1 MQLHSVHSRGVL
13 LNPVQVC
20 LLFLGE
26 KKKKAGKVPLAWR
39 RNVCTFNSLF
49 RNRFDIN
56 EQKQTEHLSQVEWK
70 LFRRCYELCVDTTGV
85 HAFAG
90 ALKKASHSSRSSCSV
105 WLSEAQ
111 TEFKRV
117 AEENVTLPCHHRLGL
132 LEQGSLDI
140 EWLLHISETVQKA
153 VITYSGGRVY
163 DDLNEEQKGRVS
175 FTSNFLAGDASLQ
188 IISLQSSDA
197 GKYICKVKNAGQYE
211 WARITLKVVEKPSK
225 PKCWLEGELLEGKE
239 LSLQCRSASGT
250 APISYRWQRINEED
264 ERAEHLPPTSR
275 VNISNPGQVLLKN
288 LTQMS
293 TGLYQCIATNEAGQE
308 SCVVQVTVQHA
319 QNIGM
324 IAGAVCGVVVGLCL
338 LFLVVRLTIR
348 RKEKKRYEE
357 EEAPNEIREDAE
369 APKAHL
375 VKPSSSS
382 SGSRSSRSGSS
393 STRSTAN
400 SASRSQRT
408 LSTEATPHLTP
419 PQYGQRETEGK
430 EMEPKKVDYA
440 NLMKMGATL
449 VMVPAQSRAF
459 QTV

>member
-1 MQLHSVHSRGVL
+1 PFGIFLWVISLPGSYAGL
-13 LNPVQVC
+13 LQ
-20 LLFLGE
+20 G
-26 KKKKAGKVPLAWR
+26 
-39 RNVCTFNSLF
+39 
-49 RNRFDIN
+49 
-56 EQKQTEHLSQVEWK
+56 
-70 LFRRCYELCVDTTGV
+70 
-85 HAFAG
+85 
-90 ALKKASHSSRSSCSV
+90 
-105 WLSEAQ
+105 AQ

-225 PKCWLEGELLEGKE
+225 PKCWLEGEMLEGKE

-250 APISYRWQRINEED
+250 APISYRWQRLSEE
-264 ERAEHLPPTSR
+264 EARAEHLPPNSR
-275 VNISNPGQVLLKN
+275 CWTPHNHNHKYLHCLSVPDTKHLVSH
-288 LTQMS
+288 
-293 TGLYQCIATNEAGQE
+293 TNKFGFW
-308 SCVVQVTVQHA
+308 TTDA
-319 QNIGM
+319 QNISLM
-324 IAGAVCGVVVGLCL
+324 AGAVCGVVLGLSL
-338 LFLVVRLTIR
+338 LLLVVRLTIR

-419 PQYGQRETEGK
+419 PQYSQRQLDRK
-430 EMEPKKVDYA
+430 EEPKKVDYNQLA
-440 NLMKMGATL
+440 KVAVPA

>member
-1 MQLHSVHSRGVL
+1 A
-13 LNPVQVC
+13 
-20 LLFLGE
+20 LLFC
-26 KKKKAGKVPLAWR
+26 LA
-39 RNVCTFNSLF
+39 
-49 RNRFDIN
+49 
-56 EQKQTEHLSQVEWK
+56 
-70 LFRRCYELCVDTTGV
+70 
-85 HAFAG
+85 
-90 ALKKASHSSRSSCSV
+90 ASCCV
-105 WLSEAQ
+105 WLGEAQ

-132 LEQGSLDI
+132 LEQGGLDI

-211 WARITLKVVEKPSK
+211 WARITLKVVV
-225 PKCWLEGELLEGKE
+225 
-239 LSLQCRSASGT
+239 SLQCRSASGT
-250 APISYRWQRINEED
+250 APISYRWQRLSED
-264 ERAEHLPPTSR
+264 ERAEHLPPNSR
-275 VNISNPGQVLLKN
+275 VICDLPSLFLLSPFFFPSFSLLFSCFPPSLGNGKSEVLLA
-288 LTQMS
+288 
-293 TGLYQCIATNEAGQE
+293 GVIARD
-308 SCVVQVTVQHA
+308 A
-319 QNIGM
+319 QNISM
-324 IAGAVCGVVVGLCL
+324 IAGAVCGVVVGLSL

-357 EEAPNEIREDAE
+357 EEAPNEISQASLNPSGRK
-369 APKAHL
+369 APQR
-375 VKPSSSS
+375 SI
-382 SGSRSSRSGSS
+382 SRSESSRSGSS

-419 PQYGQRETEGK
+419 PQYSQRPPDRK
-430 EMEPKKVDYA
+430 EPEPKRADYN
-440 NLMKMGATL
+440 NLVRMGA
-449 VMVPAQSRAF
+449 PAQSRAF

>member
-1 MQLHSVHSRGVL
+1 MNFSTGRDERMAVL
-13 LNPVQVC
+13 VC
-20 LLFLGE
+20 G
-26 KKKKAGKVPLAWR
+26 
-39 RNVCTFNSLF
+39 
-49 RNRFDIN
+49 
-56 EQKQTEHLSQVEWK
+56 
-70 LFRRCYELCVDTTGV
+70 
-85 HAFAG
+85 
-90 ALKKASHSSRSSCSV
+90 
-105 WLSEAQ
+105 
-111 TEFKRV
+111 RV

-225 PKCWLEGELLEGKE
+225 PKCWLEGEMLEGKE

-250 APISYRWQRINEED
+250 APISYRWQRISEED
-264 ERAEHLPPTSR
+264 ERAEHLPPNSR
-275 VNISNPGQVLLKN
+275 VN
-288 LTQMS
+288 
-293 TGLYQCIATNEAGQE
+293 
-308 SCVVQVTVQHA
+308 A

-324 IAGAVCGVVVGLCL
+324 IAGAVCGVVVGLSL

-419 PQYGQRETEGK
+419 PQYSQRQQDRRE
-430 EMEPKKVDYA
+430 EPKKMDYR
-440 NLMKMGATL
+440 MGA

>member
-1 MQLHSVHSRGVL
+1 NPPYFPYLLLYYKNLKFQTLHH
-13 LNPVQVC
+13 
-20 LLFLGE
+20 
-26 KKKKAGKVPLAWR
+26 
-39 RNVCTFNSLF
+39 
-49 RNRFDIN
+49 
-56 EQKQTEHLSQVEWK
+56 
-70 LFRRCYELCVDTTGV
+70 
-85 HAFAG
+85 
-90 ALKKASHSSRSSCSV
+90 
-105 WLSEAQ
+105 
-111 TEFKRV
+111 RV
-117 AEENVTLPCHHRLGL
+117 AEENVTLPCHHHLGL

-163 DDLNEEQKGRVS
+163 DDLNQEQKGRVS
-175 FTSNFLAGDASLQ
+175 FTSNFLAGDASLH

-197 GKYICKVKNAGQYE
+197 GTYICKVKKAGQYE
-211 WARITLKVVEKPSK
+211 WVHITLNVRKPSK
-225 PKCWLEGELLEGKE
+225 PKCWLEGELLEGKD
-239 LSLQCRSASGT
+239 LFLQCRSASGT
-250 APISYRWQRINEED
+250 EPISYRWQRLSEER
-264 ERAEHLPPTSR
+264 RAEHLPPNSR

-288 LTQMS
+288 LTQLS
-293 TGLYQCIATNEAGQE
+293 TGLYQCVATNEAGQE
-308 SCVVQVTVQHA
+308 SCALQVTVQRA

-324 IAGAVCGVVVGLCL
+324 IAGAVCGVLLGLSL

-419 PQYGQRETEGK
+419 PQYGQRQEHRR
-430 EMEPKKVDYA
+430 EPEPRKADPSA
-440 NLMKMGATL
+440 GRMGAPA

>member
-1 MQLHSVHSRGVL
+1 
-13 LNPVQVC
+13 
-20 LLFLGE
+20 
-26 KKKKAGKVPLAWR
+26 A
-39 RNVCTFNSLF
+39 
-49 RNRFDIN
+49 
-56 EQKQTEHLSQVEWK
+56 
-70 LFRRCYELCVDTTGV
+70 
-85 HAFAG
+85 
-90 ALKKASHSSRSSCSV
+90 SCSV

-225 PKCWLEGELLEGKE
+225 PKCWLEGELSEGKE
-239 LSLQCRSASGT
+239 VSLQCRSSSGT

-275 VNISNPGQVLLKN
+275 VNISNPGQVVLKN

-308 SCVVQVTVQHA
+308 SCVVQVTVQ
-319 QNIGM
+319 
-324 IAGAVCGVVVGLCL
+324 
-338 LFLVVRLTIR
+338 
-348 RKEKKRYEE
+348 
-357 EEAPNEIREDAE
+357 
-369 APKAHL
+369 
-375 VKPSSSS
+375 
-382 SGSRSSRSGSS
+382 
-393 STRSTAN
+393 
-400 SASRSQRT
+400 
-408 LSTEATPHLTP
+408 
-419 PQYGQRETEGK
+419 
-430 EMEPKKVDYA
+430 
-440 NLMKMGATL
+440 
-449 VMVPAQSRAF
+449 
-459 QTV
+459 

>member
-1 MQLHSVHSRGVL
+1 ICFS
-13 LNPVQVC
+13 
-20 LLFLGE
+20 
-26 KKKKAGKVPLAWR
+26 A
-39 RNVCTFNSLF
+39 
-49 RNRFDIN
+49 
-56 EQKQTEHLSQVEWK
+56 
-70 LFRRCYELCVDTTGV
+70 
-85 HAFAG
+85 
-90 ALKKASHSSRSSCSV
+90 SCSV
-105 WLSEAQ
+105 WLSKAQ

-140 EWLLHISETVQKA
+140 EWLLHSSETVQKA

-211 WARITLKVVEKPSK
+211 WAHITLKVVEKPSK

-239 LSLQCRSASGT
+239 LSLQCHSASGT
-250 APISYRWQRINEED
+250 APISYRWHRINEA

-275 VNISNPGQVLLKN
+275 VMKN

-293 TGLYQCIATNEAGQE
+293 TGLYQCIATNEAGTE

-324 IAGAVCGVVVGLCL
+324 IAGAVCGVVVGLSL

-357 EEAPNEIREDAE
+357 EETPNEIREDAE

-419 PQYGQRETEGK
+419 PQYSQRGTGGK
-430 EMEPKKVDYA
+430 EMEPKKVDYN

>member
-1 MQLHSVHSRGVL
+1 MSALSI
-13 LNPVQVC
+13 
-20 LLFLGE
+20 LFL
-26 KKKKAGKVPLAWR
+26 A
-39 RNVCTFNSLF
+39 
-49 RNRFDIN
+49 
-56 EQKQTEHLSQVEWK
+56 
-70 LFRRCYELCVDTTGV
+70 
-85 HAFAG
+85 
-90 ALKKASHSSRSSCSV
+90 SCSV
-105 WLSEAQ
+105 WLAEAQ

-117 AEENVTLPCHHRLGL
+117 AEENVTLPCHHHLGL

-324 IAGAVCGVVVGLCL
+324 IAGAVCGVVVGLSL

-419 PQYGQRETEGK
+419 PQYSQREMEGK
-430 EMEPKKVDYA
+430 EIEPKKVDYT

>member
-1 MQLHSVHSRGVL
+1 I
-13 LNPVQVC
+13 C
-20 LLFLGE
+20 L
-26 KKKKAGKVPLAWR
+26 AA
-39 RNVCTFNSLF
+39 
-49 RNRFDIN
+49 
-56 EQKQTEHLSQVEWK
+56 
-70 LFRRCYELCVDTTGV
+70 
-85 HAFAG
+85 
-90 ALKKASHSSRSSCSV
+90 SCSV

-140 EWLLHISETVQKA
+140 EWLLHVSETVQKA

-239 LSLQCRSASGT
+239 LSLQCRSTSGT

-275 VNISNPGQVLLKN
+275 VR
-288 LTQMS
+288 
-293 TGLYQCIATNEAGQE
+293 LYQCIATNEAGQE

-319 QNIGM
+319 QNISM
-324 IAGAVCGVVVGLCL
+324 IAGAVCGVVVGLSL

-419 PQYGQRETEGK
+419 PQYSQRETEGK
-430 EMEPKKVDYA
+430 EIEPKKVDYT

>member
-1 MQLHSVHSRGVL
+1 MSAF
-13 LNPVQVC
+13 PV
-20 LLFLGE
+20 LFL
-26 KKKKAGKVPLAWR
+26 A
-39 RNVCTFNSLF
+39 C
-49 RNRFDIN
+49 
-56 EQKQTEHLSQVEWK
+56 
-70 LFRRCYELCVDTTGV
+70 
-85 HAFAG
+85 
-90 ALKKASHSSRSSCSV
+90 CSV
-105 WLSEAQ
+105 WLCEAQ

-225 PKCWLEGELLEGKE
+225 PKCWLEGEMLEGKE

-250 APISYRWQRINEED
+250 APISYRWQRISEED
-264 ERAEHLPPTSR
+264 ERAEHLPPNSR

-293 TGLYQCIATNEAGQE
+293 TGLYQCVATNEAGQE
-308 SCVVQVTVQHA
+308 SCAVQVTVQHA

-324 IAGAVCGVVVGLCL
+324 IAGAVCGVVVGLSL

-419 PQYGQRETEGK
+419 PQYSQRQQDRK
-430 EMEPKKVDYA
+430 EEPRKADYR
-440 NLMKMGATL
+440 MGAPS

>member
-1 MQLHSVHSRGVL
+1 LG
-13 LNPVQVC
+13 VC
-20 LLFLGE
+20 LS
-26 KKKKAGKVPLAWR
+26 A
-39 RNVCTFNSLF
+39 
-49 RNRFDIN
+49 
-56 EQKQTEHLSQVEWK
+56 
-70 LFRRCYELCVDTTGV
+70 
-85 HAFAG
+85 
-90 ALKKASHSSRSSCSV
+90 SCSI
-105 WLSEAQ
+105 WLAEAQ

-132 LEQGSLDI
+132 LEQSSLDI

-225 PKCWLEGELLEGKE
+225 PKCWLEGEMLEGKE

-275 VNISNPGQVLLKN
+275 VSKSAFPHSFPQLLN
-288 LTQMS
+288 QYMS
-293 TGLYQCIATNEAGQE
+293 TGLYQCVATNEAGQE

-324 IAGAVCGVVVGLCL
+324 IAGAVCGVVVGLSL

-357 EEAPNEIREDAE
+357 EEAPNEIR
-369 APKAHL
+369 
-375 VKPSSSS
+375 
-382 SGSRSSRSGSS
+382 
-393 STRSTAN
+393 
-400 SASRSQRT
+400 
-408 LSTEATPHLTP
+408 
-419 PQYGQRETEGK
+419 
-430 EMEPKKVDYA
+430 
-440 NLMKMGATL
+440 
-449 VMVPAQSRAF
+449 
-459 QTV
+459 

>member
-1 MQLHSVHSRGVL
+1 CSLSTLTGL
-13 LNPVQVC
+13 YTY
-20 LLFLGE
+20 FL
-26 KKKKAGKVPLAWR
+26 K
-39 RNVCTFNSLF
+39 
-49 RNRFDIN
+49 
-56 EQKQTEHLSQVEWK
+56 
-70 LFRRCYELCVDTTGV
+70 
-85 HAFAG
+85 
-90 ALKKASHSSRSSCSV
+90 
-105 WLSEAQ
+105 AQ

-140 EWLLHISETVQKA
+140 EWLLHVSETVQKA
-153 VITYSGGRVY
+153 VITYSGGHVY
-163 DDLNEEQKGRVS
+163 DDLNEDQKGRVS
-175 FTSNFLAGDASLQ
+175 FTSNFRAGDASLQ

-211 WARITLKVVEKPSK
+211 WARITLKVIEKPSK
-225 PKCWLEGELLEGKE
+225 PKCWLEGELLEGKD

-250 APISYRWQRINEED
+250 APISYRWQRLSED
-264 ERAEHLPPTSR
+264 EERAEHLPPTSR

-288 LTQMS
+288 LTQMT

-308 SCVVQVTVQHA
+308 NCVVQVTVQQA

-338 LFLVVRLTIR
+338 LLLVVRLTIR

-419 PQYGQRETEGK
+419 PQYSQKEPEGREP
-430 EMEPKKVDYA
+430 EPKKVDYA

>member
-1 MQLHSVHSRGVL
+1 MYISSM
-13 LNPVQVC
+13 
-20 LLFLGE
+20 
-26 KKKKAGKVPLAWR
+26 
-39 RNVCTFNSLF
+39 S
-49 RNRFDIN
+49 
-56 EQKQTEHLSQVEWK
+56 SQ
-70 LFRRCYELCVDTTGV
+70 
-85 HAFAG
+85 A
-90 ALKKASHSSRSSCSV
+90 SCSV

-117 AEENVTLPCHHRLGL
+117 AEENVTLPCHHHLGL

-175 FTSNFLAGDASLQ
+175 FTSNFRAGDASLQ
-188 IISLQSSDA
+188 IISLQPSDA
-197 GKYICKVKNAGQYE
+197 GNYICKVKKAGQYE
-211 WARITLKVVEKPSK
+211 WVRITLKVVEKPSK
-225 PKCWLEGELLEGKE
+225 PKCWLEGELSEGKD
-239 LSLQCRSASGT
+239 LSLQCRSSSGT

-293 TGLYQCIATNEAGQE
+293 TGLYRCIATNEAGQE

-324 IAGAVCGVVVGLCL
+324 IAGAVCGVVVGLAL

-419 PQYGQRETEGK
+419 PQYSQRETEGK
-430 EMEPKKVDYA
+430 ETEPRKVDYA
-440 NLMKMGATL
+440 NLVKMGATQ

>member
-1 MQLHSVHSRGVL
+1 I
-13 LNPVQVC
+13 C
-20 LLFLGE
+20 
-26 KKKKAGKVPLAWR
+26 
-39 RNVCTFNSLF
+39 
-49 RNRFDIN
+49 
-56 EQKQTEHLSQVEWK
+56 
-70 LFRRCYELCVDTTGV
+70 
-85 HAFAG
+85 FA
-90 ALKKASHSSRSSCSV
+90 ASCSV
-105 WLSEAQ
+105 WMGKAQ

-117 AEENVTLPCHHRLGL
+117 AEENVTLPCHHSLGL
-132 LEQGSLDI
+132 VEQGSLDI

-197 GKYICKVKNAGQYE
+197 GKYICKVKNAGRYE
-211 WARITLKVVEKPSK
+211 WSRITLKVVEKPSK
-225 PKCWLEGELLEGKE
+225 PKCWLEGEMLEGKE

-250 APISYRWQRINEED
+250 VPISYRWQRIDEED
-264 ERAEHLPPTSR
+264 RAEHLPPNSR
-275 VNISNPGQVLLKN
+275 VMLKN

-293 TGLYQCIATNEAGQE
+293 TGLYQCVATNEAGQE
-308 SCVVQVTVQHA
+308 SCAVQVTVQHA

-324 IAGAVCGVVVGLCL
+324 IAGAACGVVVGLSL
-338 LFLVVRLTIR
+338 LLLVVRLTIR

-419 PQYGQRETEGK
+419 PQYSQREMEGK
-430 EMEPKKVDYA
+430 ETEPKKVDYN
-440 NLMKMGATL
+440 NLVKMGATL

>member
-1 MQLHSVHSRGVL
+1 MQLHSVHSRGVP

-26 KKKKAGKVPLAWR
+26 RRKKKGRKSLSRLGR
-39 RNVCTFNSLF
+39 RNVCTSIL
-49 RNRFDIN
+49 
-56 EQKQTEHLSQVEWK
+56 L
-70 LFRRCYELCVDTTGV
+70 L
-85 HAFAG
+85 
-90 ALKKASHSSRSSCSV
+90 ASCCV
-105 WLSEAQ
+105 WLCLAQ

-117 AEENVTLPCHHRLGL
+117 AEDNVTLPCHHRLGL

-188 IISLQSSDA
+188 ITSLQSSDA

-250 APISYRWQRINEED
+250 APISYRWQRIGEGE
-264 ERAEHLPPTSR
+264 ERAEPLPPTSR

-288 LTQMS
+288 LTQLS
-293 TGLYQCIATNEAGQE
+293 TGLYQCTATNEAGQE
-308 SCVVQVTVQHA
+308 SCVLQVTVQRA
-319 QNIGM
+319 QNVSM
-324 IAGAVCGVVVGLCL
+324 IAGAVCGVLLGLSL
-338 LFLVVRLTIR
+338 LLLVVRLTIR

-408 LSTEATPHLTP
+408 LSTQATPHLTP
-419 PQYGQRETEGK
+419 PRCGQRDREGK
-430 EMEPKKVDYA
+430 EAEPRKVDCSS
-440 NLMKMGATL
+440 LVKMGGTL

>member
-1 MQLHSVHSRGVL
+1 MQLRSVHSRGVP
-13 LNPVQVC
+13 LNSVQVC
-20 LLFLGE
+20 LLFLEEG
-26 KKKKAGKVPLAWR
+26 KKKGGKVPLLPGDGMSA
-39 RNVCTFNSLF
+39 
-49 RNRFDIN
+49 
-56 EQKQTEHLSQVEWK
+56 LSIF
-70 LFRRCYELCVDTTGV
+70 LL
-85 HAFAG
+85 A
-90 ALKKASHSSRSSCSV
+90 SCSV
-105 WLSEAQ
+105 WISEAQ
-111 TEFKRV
+111 TELKRV
-117 AEENVTLPCHHRLGL
+117 AEENVTLPCHHHLGL
-132 LEQGSLDI
+132 LEQRSLDI
-140 EWLLHISETVQKA
+140 EWLRHVSETVQKA

-175 FTSNFLAGDASLQ
+175 FTSNFLAGDASLK

-211 WARITLKVVEKPSK
+211 WAHVTLKVVEKPSK

-250 APISYRWQRINEED
+250 APISYRWQRLSED
-264 ERAEHLPPTSR
+264 EERAEHLPPTSR

-308 SCVVQVTVQHA
+308 SCVVQVTVQQA

-324 IAGAVCGVVVGLCL
+324 IAGAVCGVVVGLSL
-338 LFLVVRLTIR
+338 LLLVVRLTIR

-419 PQYGQRETEGK
+419 PQYSQKEMEGRET
-430 EMEPKKVDYA
+430 EPKKVDYA

>member
-1 MQLHSVHSRGVL
+1 MNTKPSSE
-13 LNPVQVC
+13 QVSQ
-20 LLFLGE
+20 
-26 KKKKAGKVPLAWR
+26 P
-39 RNVCTFNSLF
+39 NS
-49 RNRFDIN
+49 
-56 EQKQTEHLSQVEWK
+56 QS
-70 LFRRCYELCVDTTGV
+70 
-85 HAFAG
+85 AFA
-90 ALKKASHSSRSSCSV
+90 
-105 WLSEAQ
+105 
-111 TEFKRV
+111 
-117 AEENVTLPCHHRLGL
+117 
-132 LEQGSLDI
+132 
-140 EWLLHISETVQKA
+140 
-153 VITYSGGRVY
+153 
-163 DDLNEEQKGRVS
+163 
-175 FTSNFLAGDASLQ
+175 
-188 IISLQSSDA
+188 
-197 GKYICKVKNAGQYE
+197 
-211 WARITLKVVEKPSK
+211 EKPSK

-239 LSLQCRSASGT
+239 LSLQCHSASGT
-250 APISYRWQRINEED
+250 APISYRWQRSSEGE
-264 ERAEHLPPTSR
+264 ERAEPLPPTSR

-319 QNIGM
+319 QNISM
-324 IAGAVCGVVVGLCL
+324 IAGAVCGVLVGLSL

-408 LSTEATPHLTP
+408 LSTQATPHLTP
-419 PQYGQRETEGK
+419 PQYSQRETEGK
-430 EMEPKKVDYA
+430 GLEPKKVDYT
-440 NLMKMGATL
+440 NLVKMGATL